1 MVSKAGISA
10 SGSKSGCQVDL
21 LIQTPMTAYVVEIKR
36 KRRPIDKSIIDEV
49 TSKLRKIPRWKNL
62 SLRPV
67 LVYEGE
73 LDPAVEGSGF
83 FDLIIRAERLLRKKL
98 I

>member
-1 MVSKAGISA
+1 MVGGGKG
-10 SGSKSGCQVDL
+10 GCQVDL
-21 LIQTPMTAYVVEIKR
+21 LIQTPMTAYVIEIKR
-36 KRRPIDKSIIDEV
+36 KGRPIDKTIIDEV
-49 TSKLRKIPRWKNL
+49 SEKLHRIPRRKRL

-83 FDLIIRAERLLRKKL
+83 FDSIICAERPLRKGL
-98 I
+98 S

>member
-1 MVSKAGISA
+1 
-10 SGSKSGCQVDL
+10 
-21 LIQTPMTAYVVEIKR
+21 MTAYVVEIKR
-36 KRRPIDKSIIDEV
+36 KRRSIDKTIIDEV
-49 TSKLRKIPRWKNL
+49 SDKLRKIPRRKNL

-83 FDLIIRAERLLRKKL
+83 FDSIICAERLLRKTPS
-98 I
+98 